1 MGDTA
6 ATMQC
11 LDVVIFRPAS
21 GLLGCY
27 ASPAFC
33 HSDSHWVSTTV
44 HLDLCLEG
52 RIWKMKVSTILA
64 QSAEHYNQMVNRRS
78 TIETFK
84 RFIFHCSFCFL

>member
-1 MGDTA
+1 MGHKMGDTA

-52 RIWKMKVSTILA
+52 RIWKMKVSTILE
-64 QSAEHYNQMVNRRS
+64 SY
-78 TIETFK
+78 
-84 RFIFHCSFCFL
+84 IFEPGVLLKNLS